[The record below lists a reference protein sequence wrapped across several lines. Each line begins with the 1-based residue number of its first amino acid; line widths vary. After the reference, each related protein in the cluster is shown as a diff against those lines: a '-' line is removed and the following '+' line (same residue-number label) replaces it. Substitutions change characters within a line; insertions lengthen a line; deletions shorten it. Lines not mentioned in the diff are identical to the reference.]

1 MCGISPDS
9 AVSKAWRWGTLQEP
23 TERIFGRN
31 SVISKAYNTLGP
43 STLDPAGVF
52 GDSNTLLGKGVTEK
66 ADFLKMGAAKRSE
79 TTEYKQ
85 KMAAYQAAENRN
97 NRLRAIAAED
107 NRTIL
112 GG

>member
-9 AVSKAWRWGTLQEP
+9 AVSKAFRWGTLQEP
-23 TERIFGRN
+23 TERIFGKK

-52 GDSNTLLGKGVTEK
+52 GESNTLLGKGFTEK
-66 ADFLKMGAAKRSE
+66 ADFLKMGAAKRAE
-79 TTEYKQ
+79 TSKYQ
-85 KMAAYQAAENRN
+85 ADMAAYQKAENRN

-107 NRTIL
+107 KRTIL